1 MIYLF
6 IAKFVW
12 IIRLEYS
19 KDDAILFVMEFL
31 CCLLW
36 SSLVIMTH
44 VLEGHRIF
52 HRWLYIAARI
62 LVSFETCLDYGLS
75 VRHHVRRSRTI
86 YSISYWNAKQIYFK
100 DLNYCWLA
108 RVRVKFLYLNLF
120 CVFWFIKLLFVIIK
134 NHWVPFS
141 FCSRNRIWGLVRDY
155 EIILCTF
162 TLHCKSIELIYLKF
176 LYIFVNSVVIFHHVS
191 VQCR

>member
-62 LVSFETCLDYGLS
+62 HVSLRPVWTTDWASDTTSEDQGLFILNQIGTL
-75 VRHHVRRSRTI
+75 SRFI
-86 YSISYWNAKQIYFK
+86 K
-100 DLNYCWLA
+100 DLDYCWLA

-141 FCSRNRIWGLVRDY
+141 FCSRNRIWGLVRDTK
-155 EIILCTF
+155 LFCV
-162 TLHCKSIELIYLKF
+162 LS
-176 LYIFVNSVVIFHHVS
+176 LYIVKALSL
-191 VQCR
+191 